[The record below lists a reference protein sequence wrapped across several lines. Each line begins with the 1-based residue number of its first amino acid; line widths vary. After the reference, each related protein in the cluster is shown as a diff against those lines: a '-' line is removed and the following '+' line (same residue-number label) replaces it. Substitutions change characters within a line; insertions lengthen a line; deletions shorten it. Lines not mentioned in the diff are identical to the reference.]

1 MDLVY
6 RVRDDAEDG
15 PDGDAGLVCRA
26 ERSLSPL
33 GKGSKSKAGSCRG
46 QTVGIA
52 HTRNMD

>member
-33 GKGSKSKAGSCRG
+33 EKGSKSKAVSIVQGM
-46 QTVGIA
+46 TKKP
-52 HTRNMD
+52 